1 MTMND
6 HLIDLDFWKMLGAA
20 WFHPVRPTDSNAVME
35 AIDAFYAKPGT
46 SVSGTSSGEETGP
59 GSAESDDFD
68 DFDDA
73 DDEIFRRIKQR
84 QGNRS

>member
-6 HLIDLDFWKMLGAA
+6 DLIDLDFWKMLGSA
-20 WFHPVRPTDSNAVME
+20 WFHPVRPTDTEAVME
-35 AIDAFYAKPGT
+35 AMSDFYVKPAAA
-46 SVSGTSSGEETGP
+46 VPDTSSGEETAP
-59 GSAESDDFD
+59 GSDDFDDCD

-73 DDEIFRRIKQR
+73 DDEILRRIKQR

>member
-1 MTMND
+1 MND
-6 HLIDLDFWKMLGAA
+6 DLIDLDFWKMLGSA
-20 WFHPVRPTDSNAVME
+20 WFHPVRPTKPEAVME
-35 AIDAFYAKPGT
+35 AMNAFYAKPGA
-46 SVSGTSSGEETGP
+46 SVSGPSCGEETGP
-59 GSAESDDFD
+59 GSDDSDDCD